1 MVLPKKDRI
10 GKLFCKL
17 CRRYDVPATRA
28 SKHLRDVHNVDLTDK
43 RNMTNLKF
51 FIFSDVV

>member
-1 MVLPKKDRI
+1 MVPPKKERI

-17 CRRYDVPATRA
+17 CRRYDIPATR
-28 SKHLRDVHNVDLTDK
+28 SSQHLRDVHNVDNTAN

-51 FIFSDVV
+51 FIFSDIA